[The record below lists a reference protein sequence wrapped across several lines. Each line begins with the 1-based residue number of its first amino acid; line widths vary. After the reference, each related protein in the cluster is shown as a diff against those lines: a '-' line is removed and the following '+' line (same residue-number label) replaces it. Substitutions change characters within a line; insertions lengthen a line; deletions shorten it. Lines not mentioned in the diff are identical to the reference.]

1 MSQILSSA
9 ASVQVAPTRPV
20 RVLFL
25 HPSNELYG
33 SDLVLLNLL
42 RGLDRTY
49 FRPLVVLADDLPYEG
64 LLSRELEAS
73 GIEVRLLPI
82 AVTRRKYFRPTGLLD
97 FARKLRSS
105 TRMIAKIVNDEQI
118 DVIHTNTLAVW
129 TGGLAAKRTHRPHV
143 WHVHEQI
150 ERPPQLRDYMRRF
163 VPSHASRI
171 VSVSRAALDHLL
183 VTPEAQAKGM
193 VLYNG
198 LVPQEWMRT
207 DGRERIRAEMGCQ
220 PGDVLIGMVARI
232 SSFKAPDLFVEAA
245 AELLRQYPNVRCF
258 IAGGPVPGQTEM
270 LERVQRLIA
279 ESPDPSRIRL
289 LGFRK
294 DTPDLMA
301 GMDVLVQP
309 SRDPEACSMTILQAM
324 FAGKPVVATDVGG
337 NKELVVQGETGWLVP
352 REDVQSLAGA
362 LGNLVADTQR
372 RLAMGYAGQQRALA
386 HFTLDAQVR
395 AFNRILWDE
404 YVASGRLG
412 AAASGARR

>member
-1 MSQILSSA
+1 MQYQAGPQDSA
-9 ASVQVAPTRPV
+9 ADNVRARRLPI

-42 RGLDRTY
+42 RGLDRDY
-49 FRPLVVLADDLPYEG
+49 FQPLVALADDLPYEG
-64 LLSRELEAS
+64 LLAKELAAS
-73 GIEVRLLPI
+73 GIECRSLPL
-82 AVTRRKYFRPTGLLD
+82 AVARRKYFTPTGLLG
-97 FARKLRSS
+97 FLRRLRAS
-105 TRMIAKIVNDEQI
+105 TRLIARIVRDERI
-118 DVIHTNTLAVW
+118 DLIHTNTLAVW
-129 TGGLAAKRTHRPHV
+129 TGGMAAKRMGLPHI
-143 WHVHEQI
+143 WHIHEQI

-163 VPSHASRI
+163 VPSHATRI

-183 VTPEAQAKGM
+183 VTPETHAKGM

-198 LVPQEWMRT
+198 LVPDEWMRSS
-207 DGRERIRAEMGCQ
+207 GRERIRAEMGCG
-220 PGDVLIGMVARI
+220 PNDVLVGMVARI

-245 AELLRQYPNVRCF
+245 SRLLGRYPNLRCF

-279 ESPDPSRIRL
+279 ASPDPSRIRL
-289 LGFRK
+289 LGFRR

-337 NKELVVQGETGWLVP
+337 NKELIAQGQTGWLVP
-352 REDVQSLAGA
+352 REDVDALAGA
-362 LGNLVADTQR
+362 LGRVAEDSEMR
-372 RLAMGYAGQQRALA
+372 AALGHAGRQRALA
-386 HFTLDAQVR
+386 QFTLDQQAR
-395 AFNRILWDE
+395 AFNRLLWD
-404 YVASGRLG
+404 VHTGVPL
-412 AAASGARR
+412 AAERRP